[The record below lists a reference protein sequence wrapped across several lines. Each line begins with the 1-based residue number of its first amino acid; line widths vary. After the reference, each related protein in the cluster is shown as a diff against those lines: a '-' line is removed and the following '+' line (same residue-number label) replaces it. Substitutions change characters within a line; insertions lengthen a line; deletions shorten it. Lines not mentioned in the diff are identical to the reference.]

1 MMNPE
6 NPVISTNPEE
16 LLAAAA
22 PADVNRRSFLRL
34 AGLGLA
40 ASYTLL
46 SLETAEGG
54 VSPTDS
60 NGVFPQ
66 SVTSGDPTS
75 TGFVLWTRIAPTAV
89 VAGAALTVEIA
100 SDSAF
105 TQKVLRAKIA
115 ATQIKASLDYTVR
128 ADFNGLLQSN
138 SIYFYRFVYNGVTSR
153 TGRGRTLPATNASLD
168 KVKFAVVNCQ
178 DYTNGYYPSY
188 GYIANDP
195 SIDFVVHVGD
205 FIYETVGGTSFQPG
219 PYTDRNIDLPLDPT
233 GTIKTAQGIA
243 DYRKLYQT
251 YQGDPFLRAAREN
264 FTWIIIWDDHEMAND
279 NYHDYANNSQ
289 GAPDHPFN
297 ADADKVNKLRQL
309 KFESQQAWFE
319 YTPSRVGLNLNATD
333 IFGRLSIYRKFKF
346 GNLVELFM
354 TDERTYRSAH
364 PFGEGQFIQR
374 YISRL
379 VPSVQGAADRTMLGT
394 TQRNWFVNSVSTSTA
409 LWKVWG
415 NEVQL
420 SPFTLYLDDQLAAAV
435 NAFLGIP
442 ANAPF
447 AYTAGLHTFDNDA
460 WDGYQYE
467 RAVICGT
474 LKQAGV
480 KNLVVL
486 TGDFHS
492 YYASLVKVDF
502 SNGSNAD
509 ANLLGVEYMTP
520 AITSSNLADQL
531 NNGAFTAIL
540 SGMAVNP
547 SLNPHGKFFDSA
559 HYGYATVEFNASL
572 CEFTMYVVDKSTNLP
587 SATRTVLKKFQTP
600 VNVAAINEVP

>member
-1 MMNPE
+1 MNPE
-6 NPVISTNPEE
+6 NPVTTTSPEDLHPAGSST
-16 LLAAAA
+16 
-22 PADVNRRSFLRL
+22 DVNRRSFLRL

-46 SLETAEGG
+46 SLETAEAG
-54 VSPTDS
+54 VSPADP
-60 NGVFPQ
+60 NLVFPQ
-66 SVTSGDPTS
+66 SVTSGDPTP
-75 TGFVLWTRIAPTAV
+75 TGFVLWTRIAPPAV
-89 VAGAALTVEIA
+89 VSGAALTVEIA
-100 SDSAF
+100 TDSKF
-105 TQKVLRAKIA
+105 VNKVLRARIA

-138 SIYFYRFVYNGVTSR
+138 TVYYYRFIYNGATSR
-153 TGRGRTLPATNASLD
+153 TGRGRTLPAASASLD

-188 GYIANDP
+188 GYIANDS

-219 PYTDRNIDLPLDPT
+219 PYTDRNIDLPLDPS

-251 YQGDPFLRAAREN
+251 YQSDPFLRAAREN

-319 YTPSRVGLNLNATD
+319 YTPSRVGLNLSATD

-364 PFGEGQFIQR
+364 PFGENQFIQR
-374 YISRL
+374 YISHL
-379 VPSVQGAADRTMLGT
+379 VPSIQGAPDRTMLGT
-394 TQRNWFVNSVSTSTA
+394 TQRDWFVNSVKSSTA

-415 NEVQL
+415 NEVQF
-420 SPFTLYLDDQLAAAV
+420 SPFTLYFTDELAAAV

-442 ANAPF
+442 SGATF
-447 AYTAGLHTFDNDA
+447 AYTAGLYTFDNDA
-460 WDGYQYE
+460 WDGFQYE
-467 RAVICGT
+467 RAVICGA

-486 TGDFHS
+486 SGDFHS
-492 YYASLVKVDF
+492 YYASLVKVNYAD
-502 SNGSNAD
+502 SSNAD
-509 ANLLGVEYMTP
+509 ANLVGVEYMTP

-531 NNGAFTAIL
+531 SSPTFTSIL

-547 SLNPHGKFFDSA
+547 TLNPHGKFFDSS
-559 HYGYATVEFNASL
+559 HYGYATVEFNSSY
-572 CEFTMYVVDKSTNLP
+572 CEFTMYVVDKNSSLP
-587 SATRTVLKKFQTP
+587 GATRTVLKKFQTP
-600 VNVAAINEVP
+600 VNVVAINEVP

>member
-1 MMNPE
+1 
-6 NPVISTNPEE
+6 
-16 LLAAAA
+16 
-22 PADVNRRSFLRL
+22 
-34 AGLGLA
+34 
-40 ASYTLL
+40 
-46 SLETAEGG
+46 
-54 VSPTDS
+54 
-60 NGVFPQ
+60 
-66 SVTSGDPTS
+66 
-75 TGFVLWTRIAPTAV
+75 
-89 VAGAALTVEIA
+89 
-100 SDSAF
+100 
-105 TQKVLRAKIA
+105 
-115 ATQIKASLDYTVR
+115 
-128 ADFNGLLQSN
+128 
-138 SIYFYRFVYNGVTSR
+138 
-153 TGRGRTLPATNASLD
+153 
-168 KVKFAVVNCQ
+168 
-178 DYTNGYYPSY
+178 
-188 GYIANDP
+188 
-195 SIDFVVHVGD
+195 
-205 FIYETVGGTSFQPG
+205 
-219 PYTDRNIDLPLDPT
+219 
-233 GTIKTAQGIA
+233 
-243 DYRKLYQT
+243 
-251 YQGDPFLRAAREN
+251 
-264 FTWIIIWDDHEMAND
+264 MAND

-502 SNGSNAD
+502 SNSSNAD

-559 HYGYATVEFNASL
+559 HYGYATVEFNASR

-600 VNVAAINEVP
+600 VNVAAITEVP

>member
-1 MMNPE
+1 MNPE
-6 NPVISTNPEE
+6 NPSPSTTSGE
-16 LLAAAA
+16 LL
-22 PADVNRRSFLRL
+22 PAVAGGDVNRRSFLRL

-46 SLETAEGG
+46 SLDTAEAG
-54 VSPTDS
+54 VSPSDP
-60 NGVFPQ
+60 NLVFPQ
-66 SVTSGDPTS
+66 SVTSGDPTP
-75 TGFVLWTRIAPTAV
+75 TGFVLWTRIAPAAV
-89 VAGAALTVEIA
+89 VIGAALTVEIA
-100 SDSAF
+100 TDPTFAN
-105 TQKVLRAKIA
+105 KVLRARIA
-115 ATQIKASLDYTVR
+115 ATQIKASLDYTLR

-138 SIYFYRFVYNGVTSR
+138 TSYYYRFIYNGVTSR
-153 TGRGRTLPATNASLD
+153 TGRGRTLPAGNAALN

-188 GYIANDP
+188 GYIANDAT
-195 SIDFVVHVGD
+195 IDFVVHVGD

-251 YQGDPFLRAAREN
+251 YQSDPFLRAAREN

-289 GAPDHPFN
+289 AAPDHPFN

-309 KFESQQAWFE
+309 KFDSQQAWFE
-319 YTPSRVGLNLNATD
+319 YTPSRVGLNLSATD

-364 PFGEGQFIQR
+364 PFGEGQFVQR
-374 YISRL
+374 YISHL

-394 TQRNWFVNSVSTSTA
+394 TQRTWFINSVTTSTA

-415 NEVQL
+415 NEVQF
-420 SPFTLYLDDQLAAAV
+420 SPFTLYLNDALAAAV

-442 ANAPF
+442 ANAPY
-447 AYTAGLHTFDNDA
+447 AYTAGVYTFDNDA
-460 WDGYQYE
+460 WDGFQYE
-467 RAVICGT
+467 RAVICGA

-486 TGDFHS
+486 SGDFHS
-492 YYASLVKVDF
+492 YYASLVKVDYAN
-502 SNGSNAD
+502 SSNAD
-509 ANLLGVEYMTP
+509 TNLVGVEYMTP

-531 NNGAFTAIL
+531 NNGTFTAVL

-547 SLNPHGKFFDSA
+547 ALNSHGKFFDSA
-559 HYGYATVEFNASL
+559 HYGYATAEFNASY
-572 CEFTMYVVDKSTNLP
+572 CEFTMYVVDKTANQAN
-587 SATRTVLKKFQTP
+587 ATRTVLKKFQTP
-600 VNVAAINEVP
+600 MNVAAINEVP